1 MNIGFHHH
9 VPSVFDSPDRIRVPA
24 FFGMFI
30 EELARQA
37 GTVTYYTYEGSDTG
51 LEDHPLEA
59 PGVRPVN
66 LGPRPPAPVA
76 LLRPG
81 RVLKRVDL
89 ERDGVDALLVRG
101 PGPLLPGLVRHA
113 RRVPVAALIMG
124 DYRSWRP
131 GAVNPRWR
139 NQLIRGYA
147 AAYLGLQERA
157 LRNKLVL
164 TNNPWLLR
172 RRSGDTYEH
181 GREVF
186 TSSVSEPM
194 LREIDASTTTKDGSA
209 LPRLLYTGRIVE
221 EKGVVLIVEALG
233 ILRDAG
239 VDAELELV
247 GWAPDADPTP
257 GRVREL
263 ADRLGLADRVTISDY
278 VKAGASA
285 LVSKY
290 LTADIYV
297 FASPT
302 EWGAPH
308 TVQEAMAARVPV
320 VMSSIEGLRALLRDG
335 EHAVLVE
342 PGSGR
347 ALAEG
352 IRRVL
357 ADRDLREGIVTRGRL
372 WAEAHTN
379 ERSVASILE
388 HLEAW
393 AYRSVD
399 QSRLST

>member
-1 MNIGFHHH
+1 MNVGFHHH

-37 GTVTYYTYEGSDTG
+37 GTVTYYTYEGPDTG

-59 PGVRPVN
+59 PTVRPVN
-66 LGPRPPAPVA
+66 LGPRPQAPIA
-76 LLRPG
+76 LLRPSG
-81 RVLKRVDL
+81 VLKRVDL
-89 ERDGVDALLVRG
+89 ERDGVDALIVRG
-101 PGPLLPGLVRHA
+101 PGPLLPGLIRRA
-113 RRVPVAALIMG
+113 GRVPVAALIMG

-131 GAVNPRWR
+131 GAVNPGWR
-139 NQLIRGYA
+139 NLLIRIYA
-147 AAYLGLQERA
+147 ALYLRLQERA
-157 LRNKLVL
+157 LKDKLVL

-186 TSSVSEPM
+186 TSSVNEAM
-194 LREIDASTTTKDGSA
+194 LREIDASTVTKDAAA

-221 EKGVVLIVEALG
+221 EKGVLLIVEALG
-233 ILRDAG
+233 LLRDAG

-247 GWAPDADPTP
+247 GWAPDDDPTP
-257 GRVREL
+257 QRVREL
-263 ADRLGLADRVTISDY
+263 ADRLGLAGRVTISDY
-278 VKAGASA
+278 ETAGASA

-290 LTADIYV
+290 VNADVYA

-342 PGSGR
+342 PASGR

-357 ADRDLREGIVTRGRL
+357 TDRELREGIVRRGRL

-379 ERSVASILE
+379 ERSVGSILE
-388 HLEAW
+388 HFEAW
-393 AYRSVD
+393 AYRLAD
-399 QSRLST
+399 QSRLRT